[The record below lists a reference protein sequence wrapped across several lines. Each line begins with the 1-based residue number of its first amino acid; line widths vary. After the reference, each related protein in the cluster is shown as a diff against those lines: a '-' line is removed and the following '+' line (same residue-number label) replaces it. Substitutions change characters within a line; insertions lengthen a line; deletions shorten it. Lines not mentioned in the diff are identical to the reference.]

1 MNGAANSEVVSSVL
15 VNKLVSYIF
24 LEWKFL
30 SFNSHEKWTFQKN

>member
-1 MNGAANSEVVSSVL
+1 MNSAANSEVVSSVL

-30 SFNSHEKWTFQKN
+30 SLNTHEK